1 MKPVRTLVLFFIA
14 TILMVV
20 LLITSFSL
28 FFEKTTEKQIL
39 RYGQMTLDSGALYLD
54 TMMESARELVNN
66 LSLDSDI
73 SLLLNY
79 ETLSA
84 SNLLTGLR
92 RLYKYTSSSYLIDS
106 IYVYNKKNNN
116 VYVSSPHMTEAA
128 YSLSSF
134 PDFEASSIVQD
145 YMSFNNLE
153 PIFRVYNAI
162 YPVLQE
168 IPYISFI
175 RYNNLSRPNES
186 NVILVNIRQDVLSD
200 LINKDAEKT
209 GGLLFLIDSSG
220 VSRIISGDETIYSD
234 LLFKEVREKIERGE
248 ESFITKADGH
258 KYIVCSSSVL
268 ANNARLVLVADE
280 NIVLATTET
289 KGYAS
294 SIILIGFFF
303 FTTAV
308 ALVLLFRR
316 IWKVIENQFAL
327 VRRAEEEN
335 RILIESN
342 TRGLLLSFLHSEKK
356 REDVPLLSKEEKSV
370 TLIVATIDYYE
381 TKLLEEY
388 STNYNRNKLKKDIID
403 SFNNNLSSVLF
414 TTYETDERC
423 IICVK
428 GEVEKET
435 LQATKE
441 RIEKELAISLSLF
454 ISNCC
459 SLDNA
464 AFIYDEL
471 CGGIPIRMLF
481 GPSIIVD
488 QTTLE
493 KQSSVECIISDSR
506 IKALTESILEM
517 DEENT
522 LPLLDD
528 ILDTISS
535 SSYNS
540 AQKSLINLFVALDD
554 AFSKLFS
561 NNGIEKNIISGNLT
575 YKLSKLEYVGEIK
588 SNIKDLMESISDA
601 VIKNKNNRQGELL
614 TQIMAIVQEKCFS
627 RDFSIS
633 TVAEELGMSASYLGK
648 VFKKAS
654 GKSFSEYVLGKRME
668 EACMMLKDTDMTI
681 DEIVYAVGFGDVPY
695 FYKLFKKI
703 NGCTPVKYRQENKGI
718 YSK

>member
-1 MKPVRTLVLFFIA
+1 
-14 TILMVV
+14 MVV

-54 TMMESARELVNN
+54 TMMESAKELVNN

-84 SNLLTGLR
+84 NNLLTGLR

-134 PDFEASSIVQD
+134 PDFEASSIIQD

-153 PIFRVYNAI
+153 PVFRVYNAF

-200 LINKDAEKT
+200 LINKDAKKT

-220 VSRIISGDETIYSD
+220 TSRIISGDETIFSE
-234 LLFKEVREKIERGE
+234 LLFEEVSEKIERGE

-268 ANNARLVLVADE
+268 ADNARLVLVADE

-289 KGYAS
+289 KGYGS

-303 FTTAV
+303 FSTAA
-308 ALVLLFRR
+308 ALILLFRR
-316 IWKVIENQFAL
+316 IWKVIENQFEA
-327 VRRAEEEN
+327 VNRAEEEN
-335 RILIESN
+335 RVLIESN

-356 REDVPLLSKEEKSV
+356 AQDIPLLSNVDTPV
-370 TLIVATIDYYE
+370 TIIIAAIDYYE
-381 TKLLEEY
+381 TKLLEDY
-388 STNYNRNKLKKDIID
+388 STNYKRNKLKKDILD
-403 SFNNNLSSVLF
+403 SFILSLPSVLF
-414 TTYETDERC
+414 TTYETDERV

-428 GEVEKET
+428 GEVEKERIRT
-435 LQATKE
+435 VKE
-441 RIEKELAISLSLF
+441 RIEQELSISLSLF
-454 ISNCC
+454 ISSCC
-459 SLDNA
+459 TLDNVA
-464 AFIYDEL
+464 LLYDEL
-471 CGGIPIRMLF
+471 CGGLPVRMLL
-481 GPSIIVD
+481 GPSVIVD
-488 QTTLE
+488 QVELE
-493 KQSSVECIISDSR
+493 RQSNIECIISDSR

-517 DEENT
+517 DEVAV
-522 LPLLDD
+522 LPILDD
-528 ILDTISS
+528 ILKTISS

-540 AQKSLINLFVALDD
+540 AQKSLINLFISLDD
-554 AFSKLFS
+554 AFTKLFS
-561 NNGIEKNIISGNLT
+561 NNGIEKNVISGNLT
-575 YKLSKLEYVGEIK
+575 YKLSKLEYVEEIK
-588 SNIKDLMESISDA
+588 STISDLMESISDA

-614 TQIMAIVQEKCFS
+614 TQIVEIVQEKCFS
-627 RDFSIS
+627 RVFSIS

-654 GKSFSEYVLGKRME
+654 GKSFSEYVLGKRMD
-668 EACMMLKDTDMTI
+668 EACLMLKDTDMTI

-718 YSK
+718 